1 MGLELEGNELASHGD
16 CVHEGLDRLAN
27 DKVIMSVIPSDMYKK
42 FHWYKNDEWERFMHT
57 VTEWDEET
65 YMDCLP

>member
-16 CVHEGLDRLAN
+16 FVHEGLDRLAN

-42 FHWYKNDEWERFMHT
+42 FHWYKNDEKEKLSRMLEER
-57 VTEWDEET
+57 DKET